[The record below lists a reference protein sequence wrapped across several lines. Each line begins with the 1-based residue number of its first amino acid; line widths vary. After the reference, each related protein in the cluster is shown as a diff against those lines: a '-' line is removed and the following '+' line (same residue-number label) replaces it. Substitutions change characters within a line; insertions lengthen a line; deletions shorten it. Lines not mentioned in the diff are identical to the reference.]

1 MKLADSKKLM
11 AADREA
17 VKYGI
22 SALELMENA
31 SEQIAKEAVKLA
43 GKNHSCA
50 VFCGSG
56 NNGGDGFGA
65 AVRLRKNGFIIKAF
79 LLGNSDNMSDESN
92 EMADRL
98 EDQGVPIEY
107 FEPDD
112 KDTIG
117 FVKSCGVIIDA
128 IFGVGLSRE
137 ITGLYRDAIEL
148 INDSP
153 APVVSADIAS
163 GVEADTGRILGCA
176 VKADTTVTFTM
187 AKVGH
192 FVTPGSAMRGKL
204 ILADIGLPDELI
216 GTAVSSINA
225 INVNDLYIPP
235 REAETYKWDYGRVLI
250 IAGSEGYTG
259 APIMASKA
267 ALRSG
272 SGMVFLCV
280 PDSIYNIAAVKSD
293 EVMVISCPSADD
305 GCFSIEA
312 SDMLKERLERCD
324 VCLLGCGLGRGSD
337 TKALVEDI
345 IRNCK
350 KPLVLDADGL
360 NAIIENIDILK
371 EASCPIILTPH
382 EREFIRMSGDL
393 SQGRLAGA
401 LKFAAEYNCAVV
413 LKGSGT
419 ITALPNGTA
428 YVNTTGNP
436 GMAKGGSGD
445 ILAGMIA
452 SFIGQQ
458 FPPAQAAVYGVFLH
472 GLTGD
477 ICKKD
482 FTEYAMT
489 PMDMIEYI
497 SEAFKI
503 IMLRK

>member
-11 AADREA
+11 AADKEA
-17 VKYGI
+17 VRLGVT
-22 SALELMENA
+22 SLELMENA
-31 SEQIAKEAVKLA
+31 SEQLAKTAMELA
-43 GKNHSCA
+43 GKKHSCA

-65 AVRLRKNGFIIKAF
+65 AVLLRKNGFITRAYLI
-79 LLGNSDNMSDESN
+79 GNSDNMSDESN

-98 EDQGVPIEY
+98 EDLGVNIEI
-107 FEPDD
+107 FDPTDEQ
-112 KDTIG
+112 IVG
-117 FVKSCGVIIDA
+117 FTKNCGVIIDA

-137 ITGLYRDAIEL
+137 VTGLYREAVQL
-148 INDSP
+148 INSSS

-187 AKVGH
+187 AKIGH
-192 FVTPGSAMRGKL
+192 FVAPGAAMRGRL
-204 ILADIGLPDELI
+204 IVSNIGLPGKLVN
-216 GTAVSSINA
+216 TAVGSVSA
-225 INVNDLYIPP
+225 ITVNDLFIPE
-235 REAETYKWDYGRVLI
+235 REQETYKWDYGRVLI

-267 ALRSG
+267 ALRTG
-272 SGMVFLCV
+272 SGLVFLAV
-280 PDSIYNIAAVKSD
+280 PESIYNIAAIKSD
-293 EVMVISCPSADD
+293 EVIVVSCPSAED
-305 GCFSIEA
+305 GCFSIAAAE
-312 SDMLKERLERCD
+312 MLKQRLERCD
-324 VCLLGCGLGRGSD
+324 VCLLGCGLGRGGD
-337 TKALVEDI
+337 VDALVADI
-345 IRNCK
+345 IRSCK
-350 KPLVLDADGL
+350 KPLILDADGI
-360 NAIIENIDILK
+360 NAISGNIDILK
-371 EASCPIILTPH
+371 EASCPIIITPH
-382 EREFIRMSGDL
+382 EREFTRIGGDL
-393 SQGRLAGA
+393 SEGRLIGA

-452 SFIGQQ
+452 SFIGQK

-489 PMDMIEYI
+489 PLDMIDSI
-497 SEAFKI
+497 SEAYKI
-503 IMLRK
+503 ILRK

>member
-22 SALELMENA
+22 TPLELMENA
-31 SEQIAKEAVKLA
+31 SEQVAKAAMELA

-50 VFCGSG
+50 VFCGCG

-65 AVRLRKNGFIIKAF
+65 AVHLRKNGFIIKAF

-98 EDQGVPIEY
+98 EDLGVPIEY

-112 KDTIG
+112 EDTVG
-117 FVKSCGVIIDA
+117 FVNTCGVIIDA
-128 IFGVGLSRE
+128 LFGVGLSRE
-137 ITGLYRDAIEL
+137 ITGIYRDAIEL
-148 INDSP
+148 INSSP

-176 VKADTTVTFTM
+176 VKATTTVTFSL

-192 FVTPGSAMRGKL
+192 FVTPGRVMRGKL
-204 ILADIGLPDELI
+204 IVVDIGLPNELI
-216 GTAVSSINA
+216 NTAVSSISA
-225 INVNDLYIPP
+225 INKNDLYIPP
-235 REAETYKWDYGRVLI
+235 RESETYKWDYGRVLI

-267 ALRSG
+267 ALRTG

-280 PDSIYNIAAVKSD
+280 PDSIYNIAAIKSD
-293 EVMVISCPSADD
+293 EVMVISCPSAED
-305 GCFSIEA
+305 GGFSIKADE
-312 SDMLKERLERCD
+312 MLKERLERCD
-324 VCLLGCGLGRGSD
+324 VCLLGCGIGRGRD
-337 TKALVEDI
+337 TEALVSDI
-345 IRNCK
+345 IRSCK

-360 NAIIENIDILK
+360 NAISGNIDILK
-371 EASCPIILTPH
+371 EASCPIIITPH
-382 EREFIRMSGDL
+382 EREFTRMGGDL
-393 SQGRLAGA
+393 SEGRLTGA
-401 LKFAAEYNCAVV
+401 LKFAREYNCAVV

-419 ITALPNGTA
+419 ITALPNGAA
-428 YVNTTGNP
+428 YINTTGNP

-452 SFIGQQ
+452 SFIGQK
-458 FPPAQAAVYGVFLH
+458 FPPAQAAVYGVYLH

-477 ICKKD
+477 LCKKN

-489 PMDMIEYI
+489 PMDMIECT

-503 IMLRK
+503 ILRK